1 MRSQS
6 PDSGRET
13 EVEIS
18 RVVGPGTTH
27 GSLQVAVARVPFESH
42 PFPCL

>member
-1 MRSQS
+1 MRSEKS

-18 RVVGPGTTH
+18 RVVLALGPHTGH
-27 GSLQVAVARVPFESH
+27 LKW
-42 PFPCL
+42 L